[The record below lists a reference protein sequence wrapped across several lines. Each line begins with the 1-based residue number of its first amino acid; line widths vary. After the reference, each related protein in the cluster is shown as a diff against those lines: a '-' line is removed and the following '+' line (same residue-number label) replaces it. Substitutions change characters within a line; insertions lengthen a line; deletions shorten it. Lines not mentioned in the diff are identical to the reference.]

1 MAKKSK
7 AFVLCLLVLSCG
19 VVQANVDRVDQY
31 QFGYSYRPKKS
42 FRKIIREVINKKE
55 KRIPLPKI
63 ETVPVPWYDSVD
75 DDLYKNLA

>member
-19 VVQANVDRVDQY
+19 VVQANVGRVDQY
-31 QFGYSYRPKKS
+31 QFEYSYRPKKS

-55 KRIPLPKI
+55 KQLPPAKI
-63 ETVPVPWYDSVD
+63 ETVPIPWYDSVD